1 MCIRDSL
8 KCGIPEGQLSE
19 VFGNEDGPGAK
30 STLKRGTELTNIGRS
45 RSKAEM
51 ILPAMILFLGAISL
65 LVLA

>member
-1 MCIRDSL
+1 LPNSI
-8 KCGIPEGQLSE
+8 IE

-30 STLKRGTELTNIGRS
+30 STLKRGTELTNLGRS

>member
-1 MCIRDSL
+1 M
-8 KCGIPEGQLSE
+8 
-19 VFGNEDGPGAK
+19 FGNEDGPGAK
-30 STLKRGTELTNIGRS
+30 STLKRGTELTNLGRS